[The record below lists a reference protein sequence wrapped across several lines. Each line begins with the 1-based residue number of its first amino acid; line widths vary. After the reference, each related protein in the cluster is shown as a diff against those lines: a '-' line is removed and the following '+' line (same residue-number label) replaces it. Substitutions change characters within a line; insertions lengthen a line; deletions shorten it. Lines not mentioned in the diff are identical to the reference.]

1 MPSRETIRRPTVRR
15 LPPIVAAVAL
25 SLTAAGC
32 VASPSAEIAQAELLL
47 DISDAVNALRS
58 ENASLQDQVDLL
70 ETTVARQDT
79 LLRRLAA
86 VNGVPVPS
94 P

>member
-1 MPSRETIRRPTVRR
+1 MKSREPSRRARALPAILAATV
-15 LPPIVAAVAL
+15 LGL
-25 SLTAAGC
+25 GAAGC

-70 ETTVARQDT
+70 EATVARQDT

-86 VNGVPVPS
+86 VNGVAVPS